1 MTVDVVVCDTSVVSD
16 LLQGGQRCREMVVLA
31 AAAKVVSVV
40 TVAELRGGALR
51 AGWGARKTSDLEATI
66 RAYPH
71 IGVDDET
78 AGVWAR
84 LWADCRR
91 AGRNVGANDLWIA
104 ATALRLEVPVASLD
118 NDFGRIPGIRLID
131 MSGAEHVTP

>member
-1 MTVDVVVCDTSVVSD
+1 MEVIVCDTSVVSD
-16 LLQGGQRCREMVVLA
+16 LFQGGHRCREMVVLTSVS
-31 AAAKVVSVV
+31 KVVSVV
-40 TVAELRGGALR
+40 TVAELRGGALK
-51 AGWGARKTSDLEATI
+51 AGWGVRRSSDLEATI
-66 RAYPH
+66 RAYPQ

-78 AGVWAR
+78 AKVWAR

-118 NDFGRIPGIRLID
+118 DDFARIPGIRLVD
-131 MSGAEHVTP
+131 KSGEEQATT